1 MARGDNSERQTSEI
15 ANREHDEDGLFK
27 YVRDET
33 AITSIDAVTAAINAL
48 IVQQDLTTDAVDLA
62 TIQVDKTNALEIA
75 RGNVSGMTSVN
86 KFGENT
92 DIDADVR
99 ADIWDGG
106 KTVGA
111 LPAGTSLIWLAPTA
125 AAKHNI
131 VSTSG
136 SDDGNPVDVG
146 ARTLRIYGLPDWD
159 TAEVNEDVTMNGT
172 TDVLTSNLY
181 VIIHRMEVL
190 TSGGTSINVGTITA
204 TATAPSATTVTARIE
219 AGQGQTHMAI
229 YGVPPIPKALM
240 NLFYAS
246 FQKSGG
252 QTAVA
257 DIFLK
262 VNTNPNVQTV
272 NFVQKHSDGLLSVGS
287 SRFTHPF
294 DPPKLFSGPAII
306 KLQCLSGTANID
318 ISAGF
323 DLTIVDN

>member
-1 MARGDNSERQTSEI
+1 MARPTGTTLLVPEV
-15 ANREHDEDGLFK
+15 ANAEHDTDGFK
-27 YVRDET
+27 YVRDE
-33 AITSIDAVTAAINAL
+33 AAAIAL
-48 IVQQDLTTDAVDLA
+48 ASLETQQDLTTDAVDALGVLIS
-62 TIQVDKTNALEIA
+62 TLTVELQQQSGLEIA
-75 RGNVSGMTSVN
+75 LGNVAGMTSID
-86 KFGENT
+86 KYGENT

-106 KTVGA
+106 KTTGA

-131 VSTSG
+131 TSTSG
-136 SDDGNPVDVG
+136 SDDGAPVGGG
-146 ARTLRIYGLPDWD
+146 ARTLRIFGLQDWD
-159 TAEVNEDVTMNGT
+159 TAEVNEDITLNGT
-172 TDVLTSNLY
+172 ANVLTANFY

-229 YGVPPIPKALM
+229 YGVPSIQKALM

>member
-190 TSGGTSINVGTITA
+190 TSGGTNINVGTITA
-204 TATAPSATTVTARIE
+204 TATSPSATTVTARIE
-219 AGQGQTHMAI
+219 VGQGQTHMAI
-229 YGVPPIPKALM
+229 YGVPSTQKAFM
-240 NLFYAS
+240 SLFYAS

-272 NFVQKHSDGLLSVGS
+272 NYVQKHSDGLLSVGS
-287 SRFTHPF
+287 SRFTHPY
-294 DPPKLFSGPAII
+294 DPPKMFAGPAII
-306 KLQCLSGTANID
+306 KLQGLSGTANID
-318 ISAGF
+318 MSAGF